1 MKGFYVLTAL
11 KTPRPSVH
19 FQGTFYVPENTMKG
33 FCPDFMADD
42 LKLRPREWSI
52 LRYLLSQFPNGH
64 LFEAFYKRI
73 SMCLLN
79 EKYVNWRTW
88 RTLYLPLVCLH
99 DETLNLFA
107 ALVDIFVICRFFWKL
122 ISCPFLI
129 QNFHSVHFQF
139 KKSRVRNQLIITK
152 LFIALN
158 KIYKIFKNFRTCF
171 KFSNL
176 FSIL

>member
-1 MKGFYVLTAL
+1 MAL
-11 KTPRPSVH
+11 EPLFFFP
-19 FQGTFYVPENTMKG
+19 GNTMKG
-33 FCPDFMADD
+33 FYGLTSFRGCVLTWLTTLNLDRGKDWPFDIYYHDSPMDTY
-42 LKLRPREWSI
+42 LKNFINAYRCVYWMK
-52 LRYLLSQFPNGH
+52 N
-64 LFEAFYKRI
+64 
-73 SMCLLN
+73 
-79 EKYVNWRTW
+79 YVNWRTW
-88 RTLYLPLVCLH
+88 RTLYPPLVCLH
-99 DETLNLFA
+99 DEILNLFA
-107 ALVDIFVICRFFWKL
+107 ELVDIFVISRFFWKL

-129 QNFHSVHFQF
+129 QNFHSVHFRF

>member
-1 MKGFYVLTAL
+1 MRIWNLCYF
-11 KTPRPSVH
+11 PRKH
-19 FQGTFYVPENTMKG
+19 HERILW
-33 FCPDFMADD
+33 PDEFPRMRINLVDD
-42 LKLRPREWSI
+42 LKLRPRERLI
-52 LRYLLSQFPNGH
+52 LRYFLSRFPSGH
-64 LFEAFYKRI
+64 LFEEFYKRI